1 MKNSLPCDSWQLD
14 EVVDGGVTEVVTVD
28 KSVKMTYEA
37 VVVIVAVVVISFGVV
52 VLDDPDIS
60 FAVNDLSI

>member
-14 EVVDGGVTEVVTVD
+14 VVVDGGVTEVVTVD

-37 VVVIVAVVVISFGVV
+37 VVVIVAVVVISFVAVV
-52 VLDDPDIS
+52 FDDPDIS
-60 FAVNDLSI
+60 FCVDDLFI